1 LSLVPASNFLVDF
14 GIAPTISK
22 VAEEASEQPS
32 KMAIE
37 QAWAERVEEAYVR
50 GQDEGRKAAEAEAV
64 ALLEEQ
70 RAALEQA
77 LVAARQTW
85 CEEEAP
91 KLAEQLMA
99 AIGEMRDCI
108 AGSVERVL
116 TPFVSQSVRQEAIRQ
131 LRATI
136 DDLIAAN
143 RGISLEVS
151 GPEDLLDAMRS
162 SLSNAGVAVSYI
174 VNEASDVQIKAGGS
188 IVETRIAEWMRST
201 EGQVA

>member
-1 LSLVPASNFLVDF
+1 MSLVPASNFLVDF

-22 VAEEASEQPS
+22 VAEEAPEQPS
-32 KMAIE
+32 KMAVE
-37 QAWAERVEEAYVR
+37 QVWAERVEEAYVR
-50 GQDEGRKAAEAEAV
+50 GQDDGRKAAGAEAA

-70 RAALEQA
+70 KAASELA
-77 LVAARQTW
+77 LLAARQSW
-85 CEEEAP
+85 CEGEGQ
-91 KLAEQLMA
+91 KLAEQLTA
-99 AIGEMRDCI
+99 AIGEMHDCI
-108 AGSVERVL
+108 SGSVERVL

-136 DDLIAAN
+136 DELIATN

-151 GPEDLLDAMRS
+151 GPEDLVDAMRA

-188 IVETRIAEWMRST
+188 IIETRIAEWLRST
-201 EGQVA
+201 GGQVA